1 MTTAYSRSPSPSPS
15 PWKLLSPSPSNSY
28 RHARSHWHLHRHS
41 HPLSLSHATSVFR
54 VPARTP
60 ATACAVTL
68 TLGLV
73 RSTLSAP
80 VVAADAD
87 PHQAHHPTGTTSAP
101 AAKGMSGKARTDVGP
116 TDTQLKVM
124 QAMHDKM
131 MAARTPEERNALMAE
146 HMKATQEGMG
156 MMKGMGDVGANRANS
171 ANGANGANGGMGAM
185 AGPKRPPTS
194 MSERQTTMEQRMD
207 MMQTMM
213 EMMVDRLPQT
223 PAKP

>member
-1 MTTAYSRSPSPSPS
+1 
-15 PWKLLSPSPSNSY
+15 
-28 RHARSHWHLHRHS
+28 
-41 HPLSLSHATSVFR
+41 
-54 VPARTP
+54 
-60 ATACAVTL
+60 
-68 TLGLV
+68 
-73 RSTLSAP
+73 
-80 VVAADAD
+80 
-87 PHQAHHPTGTTSAP
+87 
-101 AAKGMSGKARTDVGP
+101 MSGKARTDVGP

-171 ANGANGANGGMGAM
+171 ANGANGGMGAM